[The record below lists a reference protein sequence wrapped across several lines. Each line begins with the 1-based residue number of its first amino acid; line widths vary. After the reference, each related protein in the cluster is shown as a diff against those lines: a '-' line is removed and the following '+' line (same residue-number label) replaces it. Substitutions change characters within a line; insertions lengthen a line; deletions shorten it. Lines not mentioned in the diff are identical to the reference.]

1 MAKIEETIEQR
12 FGNPE
17 VLLGFMR
24 RTRKPVF
31 HKSNLFFRDI
41 QFAVRDYFDV
51 IERSPISTPE
61 AERMARKI
69 VEDYTQKGI
78 LRKVNNQA
86 YRLEYPEWKT
96 PQDGTYAMLTIHG
109 APLPQPAE
117 AALEGAS
124 DGLAESKVVA
134 EELGEPKGGDVS
146 AEGNRIA
153 EFVLPIAPPKNA
165 EPGHLDGRPF
175 KPGEREYVFH
185 QHRDPQAGTD
195 NKPEPGERKSEG
207 ETEIPPKPK
216 IAPPPWMK
224 K

>member
-1 MAKIEETIEQR
+1 MKDEALVEKH

-69 VEDYTQKGI
+69 VEDYEQKGI
-78 LRKVNNQA
+78 LRQVNNQA

-96 PQDGTYAMLTIHG
+96 PEDGTYAMLTIHG
-109 APLPQPAE
+109 APLPIKAE
-117 AALEGAS
+117 AALETAS
-124 DGLAESKVVA
+124 EGLAESEVVV
-134 EELGEPKGGDVS
+134 EELGKPKGGDVS

-165 EPGHLDGRPF
+165 EPGHLDGRTF
-175 KPGEREYVFH
+175 KPGEREYRFVKM
-185 QHRDPQAGTD
+185 RDPQAGTD

-216 IAPPPWMK
+216 IAPLPWLK
-224 K
+224 KN